1 MKAKKDYILRKVG
14 KQYVL
19 VATGRSSREFHGMI
33 RLDESAAYVF
43 ELLKKE
49 TTQEELVSALMS
61 KYPVEEAEARS
72 DIESFIAVL
81 KEAGALE

>member
-49 TTQEELVSALMS
+49 TTPEELVSALMS
-61 KYPVEEAEARS
+61 RYPVEEAEARN
-72 DIESFIAVL
+72 DIESFVAVL